1 MAYDHK
7 LQRRLVR
14 YAGREF
20 IEAGRAAE
28 RAAAGR
34 PRLQAISGALAEA
47 GGRIGHDGATDRDL
61 ALNTA
66 IGAGCA
72 SLARAAANRDAAQ
85 MPRKTAL
92 GLVET
97 LEGLRDDVL
106 QDARSLA
113 PAATLGPRASEE
125 RRLATRRR
133 TQDAM
138 TLGGDAAFVLHEAAG
153 LVRHAL
159 GLTEEGGFEY
169 PTLGGCGCGC
179 ASAPPGLR
187 SGPRGPARGRGR
199 DPGGADLHGP
209 ALAALWTGLDGF
221 GALMA
226 EYLVASGRV
235 LALCTFFCDDLC
247 AAAGAVSSAP
257 VFKGADATN
266 DGANWIPTFTVTWTM
281 CCSCSCMKAWTRL
294 EDTTFD
300 VEYTAPGQVAN
311 TRPKAVAV
319 AAAQK
324 AGSAEVTNYNAA
336 NFPAP
341 PAAGGAAKPP
351 PAFVPNPKIKPG
363 LNAVA
368 CPAKC

>member
-1 MAYDHK
+1 
-7 LQRRLVR
+7 
-14 YAGREF
+14 
-20 IEAGRAAE
+20 
-28 RAAAGR
+28 
-34 PRLQAISGALAEA
+34 
-47 GGRIGHDGATDRDL
+47 
-61 ALNTA
+61 
-66 IGAGCA
+66 
-72 SLARAAANRDAAQ
+72 
-85 MPRKTAL
+85 
-92 GLVET
+92 
-97 LEGLRDDVL
+97 
-106 QDARSLA
+106 
-113 PAATLGPRASEE
+113 
-125 RRLATRRR
+125 
-133 TQDAM
+133 
-138 TLGGDAAFVLHEAAG
+138 
-153 LVRHAL
+153 
-159 GLTEEGGFEY
+159 
-169 PTLGGCGCGC
+169 
-179 ASAPPGLR
+179 
-187 SGPRGPARGRGR
+187 
-199 DPGGADLHGP
+199 
-209 ALAALWTGLDGF
+209 
-221 GALMA
+221 MA